1 MRLGNMKLRILLVIF
16 CLLAGASL
24 LLAGANDRFA
34 SVECL
39 NETTL
44 PRDAASQRTQLSA
57 SFTGQ
62 GEHSLQARWNAG
74 GELQTWSA
82 PNSAMTPPGAWPKS
96 ATKKPTAAPWP
107 NTATSATPRPADPR
121 HGKNRR
127 PGRELNREQ
136 KLAIR
141 RCRHGAR
148 LRASGLHGHEGTSQ
162 PHALT
167 RYGDPAGRQVPRG
180 VLGSM
185 MGRK

>member
-1 MRLGNMKLRILLVIF
+1 MQYEYRWWLICSQPAHAIQRKLYRPGRTQPSSPLECRRPLANLVSAQF
-16 CLLAGASL
+16 SH
-24 LLAGANDRFA
+24 
-34 SVECL
+34 
-39 NETTL
+39 
-44 PRDAASQRTQLSA
+44 DAAGRL
-57 SFTGQ
+57 
-62 GEHSLQARWNAG
+62 
-74 GELQTWSA
+74 A
-82 PNSAMTPPGAWPKS
+82 PIRHQ
-96 ATKKPTAAPWP
+96 KPTAAPWP
-107 NTATSATPRPADPR
+107 NTATSVTPRPADPG

-162 PHALT
+162 PHALP

-185 MGRK
+185 TGRK

>member
-1 MRLGNMKLRILLVIF
+1 
-16 CLLAGASL
+16 LA
-24 LLAGANDRFA
+24 
-34 SVECL
+34 
-39 NETTL
+39 
-44 PRDAASQRTQLSA
+44 QY
-57 SFTGQ
+57 
-62 GEHSLQARWNAG
+62 
-74 GELQTWSA
+74 
-82 PNSAMTPPGAWPKS
+82 
-96 ATKKPTAAPWP
+96 P

-148 LRASGLHGHEGTSQ
+148 LRASGLHGHEGSSQ

-185 MGRK
+185 TGRK

>member
-1 MRLGNMKLRILLVIF
+1 MLCFSRMPERNHAAPRRSQPAHAAERKLCRPRRTHPPNPLGRRRPLANLVSAQF
-16 CLLAGASL
+16 SH
-24 LLAGANDRFA
+24 
-34 SVECL
+34 
-39 NETTL
+39 
-44 PRDAASQRTQLSA
+44 DAAGRLAQIRHQ
-57 SFTGQ
+57 
-62 GEHSLQARWNAG
+62 
-74 GELQTWSA
+74 
-82 PNSAMTPPGAWPKS
+82 
-96 ATKKPTAAPWP
+96 KPTAAPWP
-107 NTATSATPRPADPR
+107 NTATSATPRPAGPR

-148 LRASGLHGHEGTSQ
+148 PRASGLHGHEGTSQ
-162 PHALT
+162 PHALI

>member
-1 MRLGNMKLRILLVIF
+1 MAF
-16 CLLAGASL
+16 CLLAWPSLHIVRFSWDASHP
-24 LLAGANDRFA
+24 AQIRH
-34 SVECL
+34 
-39 NETTL
+39 
-44 PRDAASQRTQLSA
+44 Q
-57 SFTGQ
+57 
-62 GEHSLQARWNAG
+62 
-74 GELQTWSA
+74 
-82 PNSAMTPPGAWPKS
+82 
-96 ATKKPTAAPWP
+96 KPTAAPWL

-148 LRASGLHGHEGTSQ
+148 PRASGLHGHEGSSQ